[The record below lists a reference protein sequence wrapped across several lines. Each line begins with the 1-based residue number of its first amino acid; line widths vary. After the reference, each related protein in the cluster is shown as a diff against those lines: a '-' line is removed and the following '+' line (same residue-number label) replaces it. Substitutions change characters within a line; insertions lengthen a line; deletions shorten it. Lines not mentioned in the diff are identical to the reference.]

1 MDSPE
6 SWRWIWLIAAVVFGI
21 GEMTTAGS
29 FFLLPFA
36 LGAGL
41 ASILAFAGAGIAAQ
55 WAAFVG
61 LSLVGLL
68 ALRPIARRL
77 DHDSTPTDG
86 IGSKRLIG
94 REGVMLEGIDVPG
107 ELGLVRIDREEWRA
121 EAATGTRIPIGA
133 TVRVADVQG
142 TRVIVNLKEPRP

>member
-41 ASILAFAGAGIAAQ
+41 ASILAFAGAGIAFQ

-61 LSLVGLL
+61 VSLSALL

-77 DHDSTPTDG
+77 DSDSVATDG
-86 IGSKRLIG
+86 IG
-94 REGVMLEGIDVPG
+94 
-107 ELGLVRIDREEWRA
+107 
-121 EAATGTRIPIGA
+121 
-133 TVRVADVQG
+133 
-142 TRVIVNLKEPRP
+142 

>member
-21 GEMTTAGS
+21 GEITTAGS

-36 LGAGL
+36 LGA
-41 ASILAFAGAGIAAQ
+41 AVAAILAFAGASLAVE
-55 WAAFVG
+55 WAAF
-61 LSLVGLL
+61 LIISIASLF

-77 DHDSTPTDG
+77 DHGASPTEG

-94 REGVMLEGIDVPG
+94 REGVMLEGIDTPS

-121 EAATGTRIPIGA
+121 QSADGDIIPVGTL
-133 TVRVADVQG
+133 VRVADVQG
-142 TRVIVNLKEPRP
+142 TRVIVNIKELRT